1 MTAVASTLNLTA
13 QQRET
18 ILETGASSVVTITT
32 APASQARADLADI
45 EVWLG
50 GDLTAS
56 LVAGM
61 PRLRWVQAT
70 SAGVDAFPMQDLAS
84 RQVTL
89 TNVRGMHADTVADHA
104 LGLVLALARSLPGH
118 LRHQWHHEWVM
129 ERVRELAG
137 TRMAI
142 IGMGAIGQAIGQRA
156 RAFAVE
162 LTAVTR
168 SGVAPGG
175 VDRAFPQSRLLEAVA
190 DAEWVL
196 SVLPLTDETR
206 HLIGSPVFEAMRSD
220 AAFISIGRG
229 PVVDEDALV
238 DALRNHAIAAAALDV
253 FETEPLA
260 ASSPLWD
267 MPNVIITPH
276 VGGIQ
281 THFRHRAVAVF
292 CQNLKRYLAGQPLEN
307 VIDLER
313 GY

>member
-1 MTAVASTLNLTA
+1 MTTVASTLNLTA
-13 QQRET
+13 QQRAA
-18 ILETGASSVVTITT
+18 ILETGASNVVTIDKAGISPSGT
-32 APASQARADLADI
+32 DLEDT

-50 GDLTAS
+50 GDLTGD
-56 LVAGM
+56 LVTRM

-70 SAGVDAFPMQDLAS
+70 SAGVDAFPMQELAS
-84 RQVTL
+84 RHVTL

-118 LRHQWHHEWVM
+118 LRHQWNHEWTM

-137 TRMAI
+137 TRMTI

-156 RAFAVE
+156 RAFEVE

-168 SGVAPGG
+168 SGVAPAG
-175 VDRAFPQSRLLEAVA
+175 VQRAFPHSGLLEAVA
-190 DAEWVL
+190 DADWVV
-196 SVLPLTDETR
+196 SVLPLTEETR
-206 HLIGSPVFEAMRSD
+206 GLIGSAVFEAMRSN

-229 PVVDEDALV
+229 PVVDEEALV
-238 DALRNHAIAAAALDV
+238 SALRDRAIGAAALDV

-267 MPNVIITPH
+267 MANVIITPH

-281 THFRHRAVAVF
+281 THFKDRAVAVF
-292 CQNLKRYLAGQPLEN
+292 CRNLKRYLAGQSLEN